1 MQTQTETILQFG
13 AGNFLRAFVDVFVHD
28 ANFEG
33 QNVGHIVAVQSTNSN
48 RATLLNA
55 QNGRYHVITRGLR
68 NRRKIDSEQRIE
80 SISRALIANTEW
92 DAVLDIGR
100 SSELRFITSNV
111 TEAGLTLEPNDS
123 PELPLSFPG
132 KLEEVLH
139 ARYAADLP
147 GTTIVPCE
155 LIDRNADCLKNLVIE
170 QAHLWNRD
178 LKFIDYL
185 QNENTWCN
193 TLVDR
198 IVSGRPESHPLL
210 SKDALLTVAEPF
222 ALWVV
227 ENTDLFKHPAIQ
239 PVQNVDPFS
248 LRKVRVLNGAHTA
261 LVCKAIPMG
270 IKTVR
275 EAVEHTTVGPWLR
288 NLIFDEIVPVVNTQV
303 DGVESFADQVIERFA
318 NPFLDHYLQDIAL
331 HHETKVQVRLL
342 STYNDY
348 IRQFGQKPS
357 LLHNILTD
365 YL

>member
-1 MQTQTETILQFG
+1 MQTRTETILQFG
-13 AGNFLRAFVDVFVHD
+13 AGNFLRAFVDVFVHE
-28 ANFEG
+28 ANSEG

-55 QNGRYHVITRGLR
+55 QNGRYHVITRGLC
-68 NRRKIDSEQRIE
+68 NHQKIDTEQRIE

-123 PELPLSFPG
+123 PELPISFPG

-155 LIDRNADCLKNLVIE
+155 LVDRNADCLKNLVIE

-178 LKFIDYL
+178 PKFIDYL

-210 SKDALLTVAEPF
+210 SEDALLTVAEPF

-227 ENTDLFKHPAIQ
+227 ENGDLFTHPAIQ
-239 PVQNVDPFS
+239 SVQNVDPFS

-261 LVCKAIPMG
+261 LVCKAIPLG

-275 EAVEHTTVGPWLR
+275 EAVEHSSIGPWLR

-303 DGVESFADQVIERFA
+303 DGVESFADKVIERFA

-348 IRQFGQKPS
+348 IRQFGKKPS
-357 LLHNILTD
+357 LLHGILTD
-365 YL
+365 NL